1 MMRFIFAV
9 IFISNLLARCAA
21 AEKSPPGDA
30 ALGSIHGGV
39 LYGISN
45 KRYTIESGCTAARL
59 IRVSLTPSPA
69 DAARNKEHIQVLL
82 ENETED
88 LRANQPV
95 RWRIVSDVFWMSS
108 LGVFGG
114 DAVCWKVSDLDLF
127 DVNDPKR
134 YQKKN
139 ERYRHVFEDQ
149 DIGEYFQGWSLD
161 PIRSHAEDMR
171 RLPMLQGLKGVEDMV
186 KINRELAFF
195 DFLPTTP
202 ISGRMFL
209 LEDKKCKIWSVL
221 GEFKA
226 HPISPLRSWRLTYS
240 KDPLAVIDL
249 GFTEPFTVFSHKNA
263 YFFLTRS
270 CRLYSAA
277 KDADGKW
284 KVEKLWSE
292 PNRPI
297 QAVITDTATN
307 RSYAFTQA
315 KADKDGKK
323 ARDVYFEFDSKLSP
337 VEFDRSK
344 LKPFQLDPPMDILR
358 SYTQVLIDAK
368 KIAPTPP
375 KKKE

>member
-1 MMRFIFAV
+1 MIRIIFAV
-9 IFISNLLARCAA
+9 IFISNLLPRCAA

-30 ALGSIHGGV
+30 ALGSVHGGL
-39 LYGISN
+39 LYSISN
-45 KRYTIESGCTAARL
+45 KRYTIESGCTTARL
-59 IRVSLTPSPA
+59 IRISLAPSPA
-69 DAARNKEHIQVLL
+69 DAARAKEHIQVLL

-95 RWRIVSDVFWMSS
+95 RWRIVTDVFWDCS
-108 LGVFGG
+108 LGVFK
-114 DAVCWKVSDLDLF
+114 ANTTRLKVSDLDLC
-127 DVNDPKR
+127 DDNDPKAL
-134 YQKKN
+134 QKMN
-139 ERYRHVFEDQ
+139 ERYRRVFEDQ
-149 DIGEYFQGWSLD
+149 DIGAYFQGWSLD
-161 PIRSHAEDMR
+161 PIRDHAENMR

-195 DFLPTTP
+195 DFLPITP

-249 GFTEPFTVFSHKNA
+249 GFTEPFTVFSHGGS

-270 CRLYSAA
+270 CKLYSAT
-277 KDADGKW
+277 KSADDKW

-292 PNRPI
+292 ANRPI
-297 QAVITDTATN
+297 HSVITDTATN
-307 RSYAFTQA
+307 RSYAFTQS

-323 ARDVYFEFDSKLSP
+323 PADVYFEFDTKLAP
-337 VEFDRSK
+337 VEFDRAK
-344 LKPFQLDPPMDILR
+344 LKSYKLDPPLDMLR

-368 KIAPTPP
+368 KIDPTPP
-375 KKKE
+375 KKKD